1 MIRSLFA
8 AAIAGLSLAAMPASA
23 DTGRDLVTV
32 CGQSASLCGSD
43 FQSDQLVRAMKA
55 SACTPAD
62 SGKAEA
68 AVVDYL
74 GKHRRT
80 AGLEIEKS
88 VTVAVRALWPCRK

>member
-8 AAIAGLSLAAMPASA
+8 VAIAGFSLLAIPASA
-23 DTGRDLVTV
+23 DTGKDLVTV
-32 CGQSASLCGSD
+32 CGRSASLCGSD

-74 GKHRRT
+74 GKHPRT
-80 AGLEIEKS
+80 ARLEIEKS
-88 VTVAVRALWPCRK
+88 VTVAGRALWPCRK

>member
-8 AAIAGLSLAAMPASA
+8 VAIAGFSLLAIPASA
-23 DTGRDLVTV
+23 DTGKDLVTV

-43 FQSDQLVRAMKA
+43 FQSDQLVRAMKS
-55 SACTPAD
+55 SACKATD

-74 GKHRRT
+74 GKHPRT
-80 AGLEIEKS
+80 AGLEIEKA
-88 VTVAVRALWPCRK
+88 VRVAVQALWPCRK